1 VNKISGIKL
10 LKINRNLISL
20 YEENS
25 SGRYLHQG
33 HLVNMA
39 IQELVDR
46 ILASR
51 SISRTDQNRFM
62 SALLAK
68 NSLSE
73 EDQQQI
79 TRVFDGLQMGLIR
92 LVD

>member
-1 VNKISGIKL
+1 M
-10 LKINRNLISL
+10 
-20 YEENS
+20 
-25 SGRYLHQG
+25 
-33 HLVNMA
+33 NMA

-51 SISRTDQNRFM
+51 RISRTEQNRFM

-79 TRVFDGLQMGLIR
+79 TRVFDGLQTGLIR
-92 LVD
+92 VVD

>member
-1 VNKISGIKL
+1 M
-10 LKINRNLISL
+10 LKINKNLIFL
-20 YEENS
+20 YAENS
-25 SGRYLHQG
+25 SDRYLHQG

-51 SISRTDQNRFM
+51 RISRTEQNRFM

-79 TRVFDGLQMGLIR
+79 TRVFDGLQTGLIR
-92 LVD
+92 VVD